1 MGDVEVPAVLASSA
15 PPVRVQ
21 DHLGLAHLA
30 CRSFRT
36 MVGRGFDYEDLF
48 QAACEGLLYAAT
60 TFDPARGA
68 FSTHAV
74 PLARRY
80 VKRHV
85 ARHARTVR
93 VPEYAQDDAA
103 AAGKTPSRPARA
115 PARPRRLAGRA
126 FDWSAPGA
134 SLGGPALVAT
144 TLVPYAGVPSTW
156 DAPPAAHHAPSAE
169 RSFDYTFGDDQDTT
183 LHDVVADDA
192 APTAEALLS
201 ERERREWWRHG
212 PLCRALTGLGDREF
226 DVLTDRLCGA
236 TQPALAAE
244 LGVTKARI
252 HQIEAAA
259 VSKVRAALAR
269 DADRSIRAPGRA

>member
-1 MGDVEVPAVLASSA
+1 MTQPTEKTA
-15 PPVRVQ
+15 PVRVE

-36 MVGRGFDYEDLF
+36 MVGRGFDYDDLF
-48 QAACEGLLYAAT
+48 QAACEGLLRAAESY
-60 TFDPARGA
+60 DPARGA

-74 PLARRY
+74 PLCRRF

-103 AAGKTPSRPARA
+103 AAGKTPSRPATG
-115 PARPRRLAGRA
+115 PARGRRLAGA
-126 FDWSAPGA
+126 PFDWSSPGA
-134 SLGGPALVAT
+134 SLSGPALVAT

-156 DAPPAAHHAPSAE
+156 SAAEPQYHAPSAE
-169 RSFDYTFGDDQDTT
+169 RSLDYALGQDADTI
-183 LHDVVADDA
+183 LHDVLADDA
-192 APTAEALLS
+192 SPTAESLLT

-212 PLCRALTGLGDREF
+212 PLCRALVSLSDREF
-226 DVLTDRLCGA
+226 DVLTERLGGR

-259 VSKVRAALAR
+259 VAKVRASLAR
-269 DADRSIRAPGRA
+269 DEGRAQKAPGRA